1 MANKLMKQK
10 SVSNVIEYTKITEFE
25 STFLFRNTNFS
36 LINSLRRI
44 IISEVPTI
52 AIDLVYIESNTSSL
66 HDEFI
71 VHRLSLLP
79 LFSENINEI
88 KYTRECECDNYCSF
102 CSSLFELNVTAN
114 EGIKYVFST
123 DLAEISNKL
132 YVTKNENVPIH
143 SSSLFKSFSD
153 PKIIIAK
160 LNKGQHIKLTCVAK
174 KGIGKMHAKWSP
186 ISIIKIKSEPNL
198 KIDLETLN
206 SLIGDNLKEK
216 FSKRFAEFF
225 KFEKS
230 VSKINFSDLFLNGR
244 IFFFDK
250 TLSSLVEFFL
260 QEKIDPLKI
269 IINRQEKKNFYIHLE
284 STGALSCKSILK
296 YAIQIMKQKLNFIG
310 IHVEKLN

>member
-1 MANKLMKQK
+1 MKQK
-10 SVSNVIEYTKITEFE
+10 SMSNVIEYTKLSEFE
-25 STFLFRNTNFS
+25 ATFLFRNIDFS

-88 KYTRECECDNYCSF
+88 KYSRDCECENYCSF
-102 CSSLFELNVTAN
+102 CSSVFELNVTAK

-123 DLAEISNKL
+123 DLIEISNRFYL
-132 YVTKNENVPIH
+132 SKNENFPIH
-143 SSSLFKSFSD
+143 SSSLFKSYSD

-160 LNKGQHIKLTCVAK
+160 LNKGQRIKLTCVAK

-186 ISIIKIKSEPNL
+186 ISILKIKTEPNL
-198 KIDLETLN
+198 KIDLEALN
-206 SLIGDNLKEK
+206 SSLDDNVKEK
-216 FSKRFAEFF
+216 ISKTFSEFF
-225 KFEKS
+225 RFEKS
-230 VSKINFSDLFLNGR
+230 ISKVNFSDLYLNGR
-244 IFFFDK
+244 IFFFEK
-250 TLSSLVEFFL
+250 TLASLVEFFL

-269 IINRQEKKNFYIHLE
+269 IINKQGEKVFYIHIE